1 MNDHVREVFV
11 NVCLVTAFLAR
22 PFLALYRS
30 LAHVFAFSLDSP
42 TRPDPLF
49 SCNHSRGPTQLA
61 HMAAVSHENSPNLGP
76 APSKKS
82 TFSPLANTY
91 SRFASWRAALGLPN
105 PGTVENLQ
113 KEVKSTHLNNFIF
126 DGARADLMKGLSMDP
141 AFQVTH
147 SFQLASQ
154 SAPPTYSFGALFA
167 NAKVLLQGNVDHEG
181 NVSGRF
187 QQNWSVSNT
196 SKVQAQLGMQP
207 GHTMIQLEHDYSGQD
222 YTLNGKVI
230 NPSPLDGSGIYVGS
244 YLQSVSKNL
253 ALGIETLYQRAA
265 LDQAEM
271 SSSYLAKLTGSDGK
285 WIATA
290 QFQPIG
296 VLQATYWHK
305 LSEKVEAAADLQV
318 IAAPMRRDA
327 IATLGTKYDLRMST
341 FRAQLDSTGKVSA
354 WLEQRMA
361 PSFAFTIA
369 GEIDHFK
376 NAAKVGVGVMIEST
390 SLTPEEMGMV
400 PPPGQPH
407 F

>member
-1 MNDHVREVFV
+1 
-11 NVCLVTAFLAR
+11 
-22 PFLALYRS
+22 
-30 LAHVFAFSLDSP
+30 
-42 TRPDPLF
+42 
-49 SCNHSRGPTQLA
+49 
-61 HMAAVSHENSPNLGP
+61 MAAASHEKSLPPGSYTE
-76 APSKKS
+76 APVQSKKS
-82 TFSPLANTY
+82 TLFSAFSPLANAS
-91 SRFASWRAALGLPN
+91 SRFSSWRTALGLPN
-105 PGTVENLQ
+105 PGSVENLQ
-113 KEVKSTHLNNFIF
+113 KEVKTTHLTNFIF

-167 NAKVLLQGNVDHEG
+167 NSKGLLQGNVDHEG

-187 QQNWSVSNT
+187 QQNWSGSNI

-207 GHTMIQLEHDYSGQD
+207 GHTMIQLEHDYSGLD

-244 YLQSVSKNL
+244 YLQSVTKSL

-265 LDQAEM
+265 PDQAEV

-327 IATLGTKYDLRMST
+327 IATVGAKYDLRMST

-354 WLEQRMA
+354 LLEQRFA
-361 PSFAFTIA
+361 PSFAFTVA

-400 PPPGQPH
+400 PPPGQPQ